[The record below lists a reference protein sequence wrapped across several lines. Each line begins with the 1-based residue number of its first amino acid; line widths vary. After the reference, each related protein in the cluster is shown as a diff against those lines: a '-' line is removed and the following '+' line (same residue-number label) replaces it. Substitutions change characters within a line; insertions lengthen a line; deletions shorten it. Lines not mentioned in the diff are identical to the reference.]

1 MSDEPSAYDR
11 FRERYE
17 EGRVPWADPLP
28 PPEIMAL
35 AAELSPGRGLD
46 LGCGFGR
53 ATIYLAY
60 RGWRMDG
67 VDFIP
72 QAIAIA
78 QQRAETAGVAGR
90 ARFHAASAAAL
101 DFLVPPFDLV
111 IDIGCMH
118 SFSDELLRPYGAE
131 LARLLLPGGRYVLFA
146 HLRDKDAAGDDGP
159 RGIPEATILSLL
171 GRDFALERVERGT
184 TQVED
189 KPPWDSGWF
198 WFRRV

>member
-17 EGRVPWADPLP
+17 EGRVPWDDPLP

-90 ARFHAASAAAL
+90 AR
-101 DFLVPPFDLV
+101 
-111 IDIGCMH
+111 
-118 SFSDELLRPYGAE
+118 
-131 LARLLLPGGRYVLFA
+131 
-146 HLRDKDAAGDDGP
+146 
-159 RGIPEATILSLL
+159 
-171 GRDFALERVERGT
+171 
-184 TQVED
+184 
-189 KPPWDSGWF
+189 
-198 WFRRV
+198 